1 MNRRA
6 RRAWRPAMPAILA
19 AVVAVGVV
27 SAAAPSATAT
37 TAEYH
42 PITVFA
48 KVGAP
53 GYPDGIVVA
62 PDGDVYVSTNRPVDA
77 AGVAAPLQ
85 PQMPSRIYRYRGDGR
100 LKASYEISGQAAA
113 DHGLMGMVFDG
124 QGRLYVVDY
133 APARILRLDPAT
145 GAQQT
150 YATIPTLPCSSPAC
164 GSWGPPW
171 PVDLA
176 FGPDGTLY
184 VTDLQQSTIFA
195 VPPGGGTAKPWSVAP
210 QWSTPFGV
218 SGIALDG
225 PSSLIVDVTGAG
237 LSDAASLQTARGA
250 VYRVPIEPD
259 GTAGAPRLLYVTAP
273 GEAPDS
279 FALGRSGR
287 IYLCTLLTNQVIVI
301 GPDGQELTRIRSGP
315 ADAALDGPAM
325 AAFRGT
331 DLLVT
336 NLTFFTNNA
345 DHQQVLRIP
354 VHDTPAAAYRPIV
367 PG

>member
-1 MNRRA
+1 MSKSI
-6 RRAWRPAMPAILA
+6 RPRLA
-19 AVVAVGVV
+19 VAAAVAVGLFTV
-27 SAAAPSATAT
+27 APVATAT
-37 TAEYH
+37 VAPVATATVGH

-53 GYPDGIVVA
+53 GYPDGIVTG
-62 PDGDVYVSTNRPVDA
+62 PDGDVFVSTNRPVDA

-85 PQMPSRIYRYRGDGR
+85 PRMPSRIYRYSGDGQLR
-100 LKASYEISGQAAA
+100 ASYQISGQVAA

-133 APARILRLDPAT
+133 APARILRLDPDT
-145 GAQQT
+145 GSQQT
-150 YATIPTLPCSSPAC
+150 YATIPTLPCGSPAC
-164 GSWGPPW
+164 GSWGQPW

-195 VPPGGGTAKPWSVAP
+195 VPPGGGVAKPWSAVP

-225 PSSLIVDVTGAG
+225 PSSLIVDVTGVG
-237 LSDAASLQTARGA
+237 LADPASLRSARGA

-259 GTAGAPRLLYVTAP
+259 GTAGAPQLLYLTAP

-279 FALGRSGR
+279 FALGASGR
-287 IYLCTLLTNQVIVI
+287 IYLCTLLTNEVIVI
-301 GPDGQELTRIRSGP
+301 GPDGQAVSRISSGP
-315 ADAALDGPAM
+315 DDAALDGPAM

-336 NLTFFTNNA
+336 NLTFFTNNPQ
-345 DHQQVLRIP
+345 HQEVLRIP
-354 VHDTPAAAYRPIV
+354 VGDTAAAAYRPNI

>member
-1 MNRRA
+1 VA
-6 RRAWRPAMPAILA
+6 A
-19 AVVAVGVV
+19 AVAV
-27 SAAAPSATAT
+27 SLFTAAAPMSPVAAAPMSPVAAAT
-37 TAEYH
+37 TAENH
-42 PITVFA
+42 PITLFA
-48 KVGAP
+48 KIGAP
-53 GYPDGIVVA
+53 GYPDGIVTA
-62 PDGDVYVSTNRPVDA
+62 PDGDVYVSTNRPADA

-85 PQMPSRIYRYRGDGR
+85 QQVPSRIYRYRGDGH
-100 LKASYEISGQAAA
+100 LKASYQISGQVAA

-124 QGRLYVVDY
+124 RGRLYVVDY

-150 YATIPTLPCSSPAC
+150 YATIPTLPCGSPAC
-164 GSWGPPW
+164 GSWGQPW

-184 VTDLQQSTIFA
+184 VTDLQQSAIFA
-195 VPPGGGTAKPWSVAP
+195 VPPGGGTATPWSVAP

-237 LSDAASLQTARGA
+237 LTDAAAPQTARGA

-259 GTAGAPRLLYVTAP
+259 GTAGVPRLLYATAP

-279 FALGRSGR
+279 FALGASGR
-287 IYLCTLLTNQVIVI
+287 IYLCTLLTNEVIVI

-315 ADAALDGPAM
+315 ADAVLDGPAM

-336 NLTFFTNNA
+336 NLTFFSNNP
-345 DHQQVLRIP
+345 DHQTVVRIP
-354 VHDTPAAAYRPIV
+354 VQDTAAPAYRPIL